1 MTEKG
6 WGVDI
11 RSSPVEADPRF
22 SGLGRTGWI
31 GAPFR
36 KGKWSHDDLESNI
49 PQVSQMCSNSIHR
62 FCLEVALIMYG

>member
-1 MTEKG
+1 MTKKG
-6 WGVDI
+6 WGVDM

-22 SGLGRTGWI
+22 SRLGGTGWI

-49 PQVSQMCSNSIHR
+49 PQVSHMCSNSIHR
-62 FCLEVALIMYG
+62 FALKLA